1 MLLLKFIFIGKNEYH
16 IIETQINGGLYVYI
30 YRHMGI
36 KTSIRCLLVAE
47 TFAIVLNNP
56 DSIPLS
62 AFYLFSYY
70 FLSLDKGA
78 KSDSIYIENTY
89 NANSRY
95 MGFGFPKRPNI
106 IHS

>member
-1 MLLLKFIFIGKNEYH
+1 
-16 IIETQINGGLYVYI
+16 
-30 YRHMGI
+30 MGI

-70 FLSLDKGA
+70 FLSFDKVPHRLREKRGA
-78 KSDSIYIENTY
+78 KSDSIY
-89 NANSRY
+89 R
-95 MGFGFPKRPNI
+95 
-106 IHS
+106 IHIQCKLKEYGLQIS